1 MRETVFSHRTEQNME
16 FRDYYEILGVPRSA
30 DEQQIKTAYRKLAR
44 QYHPDLNPG
53 DKKSEEKFKTVSE
66 AYEVLSDAEKRTRYD
81 QYGRY
86 YQQSRSAP
94 NRTPAGGGGGAGFEG
109 FDGFDFSRFSS
120 FDDFIE
126 SLMGNLRG
134 DGGATKNPRRP
145 STTTET
151 AVPSQMELEI
161 SLEEGIKGTR
171 KRIRTPSGKSVEV
184 NVPAGVHEGSKLR
197 IAGEGGNGTG
207 RPSDLVLAIKFK
219 THNFYTVEGEDLLC
233 EVPLTPTEAV
243 LGAKIEVPTLE
254 GRVFVTIPPGSSTGR
269 TLRLAGRGLPRAKG
283 GGRGDQRIKVRIDVP
298 ATLSEQERGLYEQLQ
313 RLETFKPRT
322 RMEER

>member
-1 MRETVFSHRTEQNME
+1 MKEVVFSHRIEQNME

-53 DKKSEEKFKTVSE
+53 DKKAEEKFKTVSE
-66 AYEVLSDAEKRTRYD
+66 AYEVLSDTEKRTRYD

-94 NRTPAGGGGGAGFEG
+94 SRTPTGGAGFDG

-134 DGGATKNPRRP
+134 DSGGAAKNPRRS

-184 NVPAGVHEGSKLR
+184 NVPAGVHEGTKLR
-197 IAGEGGNGTG
+197 VAGEGGNGTG
-207 RPSDLVLAIKFK
+207 RPNDLVLAIKFK
-219 THNFYTVEGEDLLC
+219 AHNFYTVEGEDLLC

-269 TLRLAGRGLPRAKG
+269 TLRLAGRGLARAKG
-283 GGRGDQRIKVRIDVP
+283 GGRGDQRIKVRIEVP